1 MRMNKLRRR
10 RERAMRAAFDPSYPV
25 SMPSVLPRT
34 KFAWILQI
42 TLLMQLSL
50 VALANAQATAADHSL
65 DPHLFLALQ
74 DFEARKAIAQREPW
88 AKAALD
94 AILKEANGYPQDYLS
109 KFGLSKV
116 AAPEKTAQWAHWY
129 VCPETGTHLEFHPPD
144 HNICPD
150 TGKDYQDWPI
160 SDVHYHYMH
169 DMLSHDAMVLGIAYR
184 MTGKQL
190 YAQHAAEIL
199 KLYADKYKDYPI
211 VDNYGKQSNWGA
223 RVYSQTLNESIW
235 LIDMTFAYDLVRG
248 SGELSKSDR
257 THIEQDLL
265 LPSAATV
272 VRGHKEPTNNIQ
284 SWINGAQASVGFEL
298 DNKMLIN
305 EAIDGPLGFR
315 YQMKNYVHEGFWI
328 EGSWGY
334 QFYAMRPLT
343 ATAEMAKRHGI
354 DLWKQEPALTSMFD
368 SPLGVMMP
376 DGKLPAFND
385 SEEVRLYNNSPLYEL
400 AYENTHDPVLLT
412 VLDNAPRTSKEAL
425 LFGVAT
431 LPEAKKSLLKS
442 AVFPESG
449 YAMLRAKNTDLN
461 VILKFGPHGG
471 GHGHYDKLGEI
482 VYAEGRTQAVDP
494 GTQLYGMALHKEW
507 DQMSV
512 AHNTI
517 TADELR
523 QDQATGKLV
532 AWKDGENYVAVTAS
546 AGPAYSFADL
556 TRSIPVTD
564 DYALQL
570 DHARST
576 DGKPHIFDF
585 NYHNYGKQTM
595 QLQSEPYSGFAPA
608 NGYTHLE
615 QVQRGETSGD
625 IKTSFDNDGTTLS
638 LNMLG
643 GVPTQIFQGVA
654 PGPHPSVKVPFV
666 IVRRKGTDVEFISL
680 LVPSKGDTPA
690 ITAKVSKDGAITVQ
704 GPSWEDTVILGNVI
718 RYDRHLT
725 PKNR

>member
-1 MRMNKLRRR
+1 MKMIR
-10 RERAMRAAFDPSYPV
+10 
-25 SMPSVLPRT
+25 VLPIALFT
-34 KFAWILQI
+34 
-42 TLLMQLSL
+42 TLALGPL
-50 VALANAQATAADHSL
+50 VRAQTASSSDPSL
-65 DPHLFLALQ
+65 DPHVFLTLQ
-74 DFEARKAIAQREPW
+74 EFAARNAIVQCEPW
-88 AKAALD
+88 AKAALA
-94 AILKEANGYPQDYLS
+94 AILKEADGYPQDYLS

-116 AAPEKTAQWAHWY
+116 EAPEKPAQWAHWY
-129 VCPETGTHLEFHPPD
+129 VCPETGTHLEFHPPN

-169 DMLSHDAMVLGIAYR
+169 DMLSHGAMVLGIAYR
-184 MTGKQL
+184 MTGKEI

-199 KLYADKYKDYPI
+199 KLYADKYNDYPI
-211 VDNYGKQSNWGA
+211 VDNYGKQSNWGG

-248 SGELSKSDR
+248 SGELNESDR
-257 THIEQDLL
+257 THIEKDLL

-284 SWINGAQASVGFEL
+284 SWINGAQAAVGFEL
-298 DNKMLIN
+298 GEKALID

-328 EGSWGY
+328 EGAWGY

-354 DLWKQEPALTSMFD
+354 DLWKEEPALASMFH
-368 SPLGVMMP
+368 SPLGVMLP

-385 SEEVRLYNNSPLYEL
+385 SEEVRLYGNAPLYEL
-400 AYENTHDPVLLT
+400 AYENTHDPALLA
-412 VLDNAPRTSKEAL
+412 VLDNAPRTNKEAL

-431 LPEAKKSLLKS
+431 LPEATKSLLKS

-449 YAMLRAKNTDLN
+449 YAMLRAKNNDLSI
-461 VILKFGPHGG
+461 ILKFGPHGG

-523 QDQATGKLV
+523 QDQATGKLI
-532 AWKDGENYVAVTAS
+532 AWQEEDGYVAVTAS
-546 AGPAYSFADL
+546 AGPAYKFADL
-556 TRSIPVTD
+556 NRSILVTD
-564 DYALQL
+564 EYALQV
-570 DHARST
+570 DRAHAT
-576 DGKPHIFDF
+576 DSKPHIFDF
-585 NYHNYGKQTM
+585 NYHNYGRQTM
-595 QLQSEPYSGFAPA
+595 QLHTSPYGEFPKV
-608 NGYTHLE
+608 NGYLHLE
-615 QVQRGETSGD
+615 QAERAETKD
-625 IKTSFDNDGTTLS
+625 NVMTRFDNEGTTMS
-638 LNMLG
+638 LEVLG
-643 GVPTQIFQGVA
+643 GRPTEVFQGMA
-654 PGPHPSVKVPFV
+654 PGPHPAVKVPFV
-666 IVRRKGTDVEFISL
+666 IVRRKGTDVEFITL
-680 LVPSKGDTPA
+680 LVPSKGEPPK
-690 ITAKVSKDGAITVQ
+690 ITVRPGDGGSVFVQ
-704 GPSWEDTVILGNVI
+704 GPGWVDTVALGEAI
-718 RYDRHLT
+718 RYHRAAGS
-725 PKNR
+725 KVE